1 MRAGSRL
8 MNRDMDGDSIA
19 PAVRACQT
27 PHVSGSTTTN
37 KYGFT
42 GAGDSPGLLLD
53 ASNVVVE

>member
-1 MRAGSRL
+1 

-37 KYGFT
+37 KCGFT